1 MRACVL
7 GLKNSKGT
15 LFNSH
20 ILDKRRRM
28 NLEMRFN
35 NGDLKH
41 LLPKKKKKKVMFTKC
56 HIDCPE
62 ELILLKSMHNK
73 Q

>member
-1 MRACVL
+1 MCACVL
-7 GLKNSKGT
+7 GLKSSKGT

-20 ILDKRRRM
+20 ILDKRRRRM
-28 NLEMRFN
+28 NLGMRLTMETQN
-35 NGDLKH
+35 TRYQ
-41 LLPKKKKKKVMFTKC
+41 KKVMFTKC